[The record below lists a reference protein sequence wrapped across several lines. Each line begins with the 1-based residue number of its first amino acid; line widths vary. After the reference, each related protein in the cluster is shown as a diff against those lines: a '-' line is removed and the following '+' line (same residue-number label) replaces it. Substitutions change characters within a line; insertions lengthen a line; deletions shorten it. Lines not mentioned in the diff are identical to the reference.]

1 MFRNLS
7 GCIIA
12 LSLSITLR
20 TPYATADDAPPP
32 EKLDLATWDNVEHS
46 LQKPVQVDFNGTPL
60 KDAVTT
66 ISEKLQ
72 VPISI
77 DEKSLAAANVPLDS
91 PVTFHAAGSPGGGVM
106 RSLLRDLQLAYFIQ
120 KDCVVVTS
128 CEVAD
133 NRLETWT
140 EDLSD
145 LDALNL
151 NIDYGPL
158 VELIPKSIKPTC
170 WEVVGGTGSVAL
182 DGSDESDGPK
192 RLSFVQ
198 SFDVH
203 EQTVDFLAQY
213 RKICRVAAQRKQSA
227 NAVTRGDVGPRDSA
241 SFSPPPFVT
250 LNELPPA
257 ELAIRGALTKN
268 VDFDYVDTPIE
279 KFAKSIAEKYHVPVN
294 LDLKALND
302 LGITGETTL
311 TKVVKGVPLQSALRL
326 TLRDLGLSYMIY
338 DDAIRI
344 TSPDVVDYLHFITW
358 FFEVTDLVRANDSTQ
373 NAMDIDALIE
383 LITSTQR
390 PTDWDCVGGCGII
403 EPLAVGDARFL
414 VVVQTQDGQQDVL
427 DLLAALRSVRHDVG
441 RSPQGPAGLAAP
453 ALEAIDQPL
462 SARRSEKIRQSL
474 EKRVALK
481 FDDAPLS
488 VIVDRLQ
495 RAANFPVVLDR
506 TALSDMFVTGD
517 TTFSVD
523 ATNMRLKDV
532 IESLFEE
539 RKLRAIARFD
549 VLMITSDDVA
559 DNLCETRVYDVS
571 DIPAFRRGDGTTMPD
586 YEQLTLAISKSIE
599 KETWDDV
606 GGPGSVRA
614 YDAGAVQALV
624 VNQTWRVQE
633 KILILMESVRKLRKW
648 PLSKEEI
655 EKLPPAPER
664 ENSDKP
670 SRHSLPSFPPAF
682 GDPLGIPA
690 DGR

>member
-1 MFRNLS
+1 
-7 GCIIA
+7 
-12 LSLSITLR
+12 
-20 TPYATADDAPPP
+20 
-32 EKLDLATWDNVEHS
+32 
-46 LQKPVQVDFNGTPL
+46 
-60 KDAVTT
+60 
-66 ISEKLQ
+66 
-72 VPISI
+72 
-77 DEKSLAAANVPLDS
+77 
-91 PVTFHAAGSPGGGVM
+91 
-106 RSLLRDLQLAYFIQ
+106 
-120 KDCVVVTS
+120 
-128 CEVAD
+128 
-133 NRLETWT
+133 
-140 EDLSD
+140 
-145 LDALNL
+145 
-151 NIDYGPL
+151 
-158 VELIPKSIKPTC
+158 
-170 WEVVGGTGSVAL
+170 
-182 DGSDESDGPK
+182 
-192 RLSFVQ
+192 
-198 SFDVH
+198 
-203 EQTVDFLAQY
+203 
-213 RKICRVAAQRKQSA
+213 
-227 NAVTRGDVGPRDSA
+227 
-241 SFSPPPFVT
+241 
-250 LNELPPA
+250 
-257 ELAIRGALTKN
+257 
-268 VDFDYVDTPIE
+268 
-279 KFAKSIAEKYHVPVN
+279 
-294 LDLKALND
+294 
-302 LGITGETTL
+302 
-311 TKVVKGVPLQSALRL
+311 
-326 TLRDLGLSYMIY
+326 
-338 DDAIRI
+338 
-344 TSPDVVDYLHFITW
+344 
-358 FFEVTDLVRANDSTQ
+358 VTDLVRANDSTQ

-670 SRHSLPSFPPAF
+670 SRHSLPPKGGSARPMPIRPFPPEYAAAILLRLRAEIDEF
-682 GDPLGIPA
+682 QHAVPHGPAVRVEFLGAVAHNSAGDVRA
-690 DGR
+690 QHRDRYH